1 MDSPT
6 NQNQQLHIF
15 FMPFIAPGHMIP
27 MIDLAKL
34 FASRGVKSSIIT
46 TSAYTD
52 KVSQSIQ
59 KSASESPIQVLAMT
73 TAAGTITWEQA
84 SEEAKADLFFNSAPT
99 FAEPLKELLEQHRPD
114 CLVADTFFTWTT
126 ELAASLG
133 VPKVVFGGKCFF
145 SLCAEQS
152 LVEHYPHSR
161 VSSDDDAFVIPNLPG
176 DGIEFTR
183 GQISEAW
190 KSESVFT
197 HFFKKCLDSER
208 DSYGVLV
215 NSFYELE
222 PLYADHYRSAVA
234 KRAWQVGPV
243 SLFAGGAEEKESR
256 GMVAVTEAA
265 AVDRHECLK
274 WLDSKKPNS
283 VIYLCFGSESEFT
296 AAQNSEL
303 AAGLEGS
310 GQGFV
315 WVVKRRED
323 LPDGF
328 EERVEGQGLVIEGWA
343 PQLLILGH
351 AAVGGFVTHCGWN
364 SVVEAIAA
372 GVPMVTWPLA
382 AEQFF
387 NEKLVSKVLRVGV
400 EVGARRWV
408 RLVGDFVRKEAVEK
422 AVREVMVG
430 ERAEEM
436 RSMTGKLGGMARS
449 ALEEGGSS
457 LRDLSWFIE
466 EFISKKKA

>member
-1 MDSPT
+1 
-6 NQNQQLHIF
+6 
-15 FMPFIAPGHMIP
+15 
-27 MIDLAKL
+27 
-34 FASRGVKSSIIT
+34 
-46 TSAYTD
+46 
-52 KVSQSIQ
+52 
-59 KSASESPIQVLAMT
+59 
-73 TAAGTITWEQA
+73 
-84 SEEAKADLFFNSAPT
+84 
-99 FAEPLKELLEQHRPD
+99 
-114 CLVADTFFTWTT
+114 
-126 ELAASLG
+126 
-133 VPKVVFGGKCFF
+133 
-145 SLCAEQS
+145 
-152 LVEHYPHSR
+152 
-161 VSSDDDAFVIPNLPG
+161 
-176 DGIEFTR
+176 
-183 GQISEAW
+183 
-190 KSESVFT
+190 
-197 HFFKKCLDSER
+197 
-208 DSYGVLV
+208 
-215 NSFYELE
+215 
-222 PLYADHYRSAVA
+222 
-234 KRAWQVGPV
+234 
-243 SLFAGGAEEKESR
+243 
-256 GMVAVTEAA
+256 MVAVTEAA

-328 EERVEGQGLVIEGWA
+328 ED
-343 PQLLILGH
+343 
-351 AAVGGFVTHCGWN
+351 GWN